1 MAKAKRKTL
10 PTNFTEIL
18 ETGSFEE
25 AKDRFHSCAL
35 DAYERGY
42 SHDTALHQYA
52 IKEELARYLAL
63 KASTSIPLKCL
74 WPYTALYS

>member
-18 ETGSFEE
+18 QTGSFEE
-25 AKDRFHSCAL
+25 QKAVFDSCAL

-42 SHDTALHQYA
+42 SHDTA
-52 IKEELARYLAL
+52 
-63 KASTSIPLKCL
+63 
-74 WPYTALYS
+74 